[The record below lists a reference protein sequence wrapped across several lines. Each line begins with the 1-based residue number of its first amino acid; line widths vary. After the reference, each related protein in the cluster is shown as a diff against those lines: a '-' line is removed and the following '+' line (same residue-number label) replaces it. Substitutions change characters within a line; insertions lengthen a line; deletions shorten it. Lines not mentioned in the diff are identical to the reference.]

1 MMSTEV
7 SLTIIAVGILVL
19 VIFAMMAAIY
29 LIQLLIVL
37 KRTVQSVEL
46 KASPL
51 IEEAKKIANITSSA
65 TECMRSHVESVTP
78 LFNSIG
84 KISSIIERFPGRFKA
99 NMHDNNM
106 KVNFEAKKERVE
118 IGDWAEW
125 IAFGIVLIQRLRK

>member
-19 VIFAMMAAIY
+19 VIFAMIAAIY

-51 IEEAKKIANITSSA
+51 IEEAKK
-65 TECMRSHVESVTP
+65 
-78 LFNSIG
+78 
-84 KISSIIERFPGRFKA
+84 
-99 NMHDNNM
+99 
-106 KVNFEAKKERVE
+106 
-118 IGDWAEW
+118 
-125 IAFGIVLIQRLRK
+125 